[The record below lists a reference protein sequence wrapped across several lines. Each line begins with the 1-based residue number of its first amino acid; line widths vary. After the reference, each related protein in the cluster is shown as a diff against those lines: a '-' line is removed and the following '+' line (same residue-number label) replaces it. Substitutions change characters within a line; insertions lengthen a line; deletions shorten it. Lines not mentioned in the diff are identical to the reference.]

1 MKDKEMLINKMSKV
15 LEWEDMLLEWEDMR
29 RKVRIIE
36 WLLPRFHKGLS
47 EPKNYEKLIGRVEE

>member
-1 MKDKEMLINKMSKV
+1 MKDKEVLIDKMSKG

-36 WLLPRFHKGLS
+36 WLLPRLHKGLS
-47 EPKNYEKLIGRVEE
+47 DPKNYEKLIGRVEE

>member
-1 MKDKEMLINKMSKV
+1 MGGRMKDKESMISERAAL
-15 LEWEDMLLEWEDMR
+15 LAWQDMQ
-29 RKVRIIE
+29 RKLRIIE

>member
-1 MKDKEMLINKMSKV
+1 MKDKESMSSERAA
-15 LEWEDMLLEWEDMR
+15 LLAWQDMQ
-29 RKVRIIE
+29 RKIRIIE